1 MAEKNNLDKE
11 SNIQAHHL
19 ELPKYGTNHHS
30 TIYKLT
36 LSMKRQFSP
45 QVCTP
50 IPSPEG
56 AGEVRNL
63 LQRLVE
69 IDNESRELLGKVFS
83 LLEKD
88 ESLETFVKKR
98 IEDPKVSRM
107 WQLVEQV
114 LACQEGESNLNEV
127 IKGDDNSSNYDT
139 YSTNKSIIENDG
151 LEEEKRNERFKVRN
165 ISSGS
170 QIGCPSTLLQP
181 SLSK

>member
-1 MAEKNNLDKE
+1 MTEKNYLDKE

-19 ELPKYGTNHHS
+19 ELPEYDTNHHS

-36 LSMKRQFSP
+36 LSMKRRFSP
-45 QVCTP
+45 QVGAQT
-50 IPSPEG
+50 PSPAG
-56 AGEVRNL
+56 AGEVRGL

-69 IDNESRELLGKVFS
+69 IDNKSRELLGKVFS

-88 ESLETFVKKR
+88 ESLETYVKKR

-127 IKGDDNSSNYDT
+127 IKGDDNSSNYDIY
-139 YSTNKSIIENDG
+139 YSTNKSIIEIDE

-165 ISSGS
+165 ISSGN
-170 QIGCPSTLLQP
+170 QIGCPTTTTTRE
-181 SLSK
+181 